1 MRIFPLGDSAL
12 TIEFGNEISLD
23 LNAHSIALA
32 RKLLER
38 PFAGMIEVVPA
49 YASVTAFFDPVATNY
64 STVESSV
71 RSAVEQ
77 IGSIETGPTGSIE
90 IAIHVTPVASP
101 DLGRVAKFGDIS
113 KEEVLDI
120 FLTQTYRV
128 YMLGFLP
135 GFAYMG
141 EVDERIAAPRLET
154 PRTRVPAGSIGI
166 AGKQTGI
173 YPLESPGGWNI
184 IGRTDLKMFDPSAD
198 QPCLLKPGDE
208 VRFVRC

>member
-1 MRIFPLGDSAL
+1 VRIFPLGDSAI

-32 RKLLER
+32 RKLVER

-71 RSAVEQ
+71 RSAVEKS
-77 IGSIETGPTGSIE
+77 GAAEPGPTGSVE
-90 IAIHVTPVASP
+90 ISIHITPETAP
-101 DLGRVAKFGDIS
+101 DLGRVAKFDNITE
-113 KEEVLDI
+113 EEVIDI
-120 FLTQTYRV
+120 FLTRTYRV

-135 GFAYMG
+135 GFAYLG
-141 EVDERIAAPRLET
+141 EVNQRIAAPRLEK
-154 PRTRVPAGSIGI
+154 PRTKVPAGSIGI

-173 YPLESPGGWNI
+173 YPLESPGGWNL
-184 IGRTDLKMFDPSAD
+184 IGRTDLKMFDPTAEH
-198 QPCLLKPGDE
+198 PCLLKPGDE
-208 VRFVRC
+208 VRFVQC